1 MTNSDR
7 LRAWYAEVWEQGNT
21 EAIDQFFAPETMA
34 EGLIPEMQVGA
45 DDFRDLVSA
54 FRHVL
59 GDIKVELP
67 KIIENGDWVSGILH
81 VRTFRA
87 DNGAPLEVTG
97 QVMAR
102 FKGDKM
108 VEAYN
113 QFDFISLFEQ
123 LGQFPQDT
131 LPVCMTGQR
140 LDWAG

>member
-1 MTNSDR
+1 MSKSDR
-7 LRAWYAEVWEQGNT
+7 LRAWYSEVWEQGNT
-21 EAIDQFFAPETMA
+21 DAIDEYFAPDTMA

-59 GDIKVELP
+59 GDITVELP
-67 KIIENGDWVSGILH
+67 KIIEDGDWVSGVLH
-81 VRTFRA
+81 VKTFRA

-102 FKGDKM
+102 FDDDKM

-140 LDWAG
+140 LDWA

>member
-1 MTNSDR
+1 MSHADI
-7 LRAWYAEVWEQGNT
+7 LRNWYAEVWENGNID
-21 EAIDQFFAPETMA
+21 AIDQFFAPDTMA

-45 DDFRDLVSA
+45 DDFRDLVMA

-59 GDIKVELP
+59 GDIKVDLP
-67 KIIENGDWVSGILH
+67 KIIEDGDWVSGILN
-81 VRTFRA
+81 VSTTRA
-87 DNGAPLEVTG
+87 DNGAPLQATG
-97 QVMAR
+97 SVIAR
-102 FKGDKM
+102 IKDGRM

-140 LDWAG
+140 LDWA

>member
-1 MTNSDR
+1 MTNSEI
-7 LRAWYAEVWEQGNT
+7 LRSWYSEVWENGNT

-45 DDFRDLVSA
+45 NDFRDLVTA

-59 GDIKVELP
+59 GDIKVDLP
-67 KIIENGDWVSGILH
+67 KIIENGDWVSAILH
-81 VRTFRA
+81 VQTCRA

-102 FKGDKM
+102 FKDNKM

-113 QFDFISLFEQ
+113 HFDFISFFEEM
-123 LGQFPQDT
+123 GQFPADT

-140 LDWAG
+140 LDWA

>member
-1 MTNSDR
+1 MTNSEI
-7 LRAWYAEVWEQGNT
+7 LRSWYSEVWENGNT

-45 DDFRDLVSA
+45 DDFRDLVTA

-59 GDIKVELP
+59 GDIKVDLP
-67 KIIENGDWVSGILH
+67 KIIENGDWVSAILH
-81 VRTFRA
+81 VQTCRA
-87 DNGAPLEVTG
+87 DNGAPLEVTS

-102 FKGDKM
+102 FKNNKM

-113 QFDFISLFEQ
+113 HFDFISFFEEM
-123 LGQFPQDT
+123 GQFPADT

-140 LDWAG
+140 LDWA

>member
-1 MTNSDR
+1 MTHSEI
-7 LRAWYAEVWEQGNT
+7 LRAWYSEVWEKGNID
-21 EAIDQFFAPETMA
+21 AIGDYFAPETMA

-45 DDFRDLVSA
+45 DDFRDLVMA

-59 GDIKVELP
+59 GEIQVDLP
-67 KIIENGDWVSGILH
+67 KIIENGDWASAVLH
-81 VRTFRA
+81 VRTSRA

-102 FKGDKM
+102 FKGEKM

-113 QFDFISLFEQ
+113 QFDFVSLFEQ
-123 LGQFPQDT
+123 LGQFPKDT

-140 LDWAG
+140 LNWA

>member
-1 MTNSDR
+1 MPHADV
-7 LRAWYAEVWEQGNT
+7 LRKWYSEVWENGNT
-21 EAIDQFFAPETMA
+21 DAIDQYFAPDTMA

-45 DDFRDLVSA
+45 DEFRDLVMA
-54 FRHVL
+54 FRHIL

-67 KIIENGDWVSGILH
+67 KVLEDGDWVSAIIH
-81 VRTFRA
+81 VKTTRA
-87 DNGAPLEVTG
+87 DNGAPLQAAGSV
-97 QVMAR
+97 VAR
-102 FKGDKM
+102 IRDGRM

-140 LDWAG
+140 LDWA

>member
-1 MTNSDR
+1 MTNSEI
-7 LRAWYAEVWEQGNT
+7 LRAWYSEVWENGNT
-21 EAIDQFFAPETMA
+21 EAIDQYFAPETMA

-45 DDFRDLVSA
+45 DDFRDLVTA
-54 FRHVL
+54 FRHIL

-67 KIIENGDWVSGILH
+67 KIIENGDRVSAILN

-113 QFDFISLFEQ
+113 HFDFISFFEE
-123 LGQFPQDT
+123 LGQFPSDT

-140 LDWAG
+140 LDWA

>member
-7 LRAWYAEVWEQGNT
+7 LRAWYSDVWEKGDI
-21 EAIDQFFAPETMA
+21 EAIDRYFAPEAMA

-45 DDFRDLVSA
+45 DDFRDLVMA

-59 GDIKVELP
+59 GEISVDLP
-67 KIIENGDWVSGILH
+67 KIVENGDWVSGILH
-81 VRTFRA
+81 VRTSRA

-140 LDWAG
+140 LDWA

>member
-1 MTNSDR
+1 MSHADL
-7 LRAWYAEVWEQGNT
+7 LREWYSEVWETGNT
-21 EAIDQFFAPETMA
+21 DAIDQYFAPDTMA

-45 DDFRDLVSA
+45 DDFCDLVTA

-59 GDIKVELP
+59 GDIRVELP
-67 KIIENGDWVSGILH
+67 KIIENGDWVSAIIH
-81 VRTFRA
+81 VKTTRA
-87 DNGAPLEVTG
+87 DNGAPLQAAGSV
-97 QVMAR
+97 VAR
-102 FKGDKM
+102 VKDGRM

-140 LDWAG
+140 LDWA

>member
-1 MTNSDR
+1 MSHADI
-7 LRAWYAEVWEQGNT
+7 LRNWYAEVWENGNT
-21 EAIDQFFAPETMA
+21 DAIDQFFAPDTMA
-34 EGLIPEMQVGA
+34 EGLVPEMQVGA
-45 DDFRDLVSA
+45 DDFRDLVVA

-67 KIIENGDWVSGILH
+67 KIIEDGDWVSAILH
-81 VRTFRA
+81 VRTARA
-87 DNGAPLEVTG
+87 DNGAPLQATG
-97 QVMAR
+97 SVVAR
-102 FKGDKM
+102 FKDGRM

-140 LDWAG
+140 LDWA

>member
-1 MTNSDR
+1 MTNSEI
-7 LRAWYAEVWEQGNT
+7 LRNWYSEVWEKGNT
-21 EAIDQFFAPETMA
+21 DAIDQFFAAETLA

-45 DDFRDLVSA
+45 DDFRDLVTA

-59 GDIKVELP
+59 GEITVELP
-67 KIIENGDWVSGILH
+67 KIIENGNWVSAILN
-81 VRTFRA
+81 VKTFRA

-102 FKGDKM
+102 FKDNRM

-113 QFDFISLFEQ
+113 HFDFISFFEE
-123 LGQFPQDT
+123 LGQFPSDT

-140 LDWAG
+140 LDWV

>member
-1 MTNSDR
+1 MSHADLVR
-7 LRAWYAEVWEQGNT
+7 GWYSEVWENGNLD
-21 EAIDQFFAPETMA
+21 AIDQYFASDTMA

-45 DDFRDLVSA
+45 DDFRDLVMA

-59 GDIKVELP
+59 GDIKVEIP
-67 KIIENGDWVSGILH
+67 KIIENGDWVSAILH
-81 VRTFRA
+81 VSTTRA
-87 DNGAPLEVTG
+87 DNGAPLQATG
-97 QVMAR
+97 SVFAR
-102 FKGDKM
+102 IKDGRM

-140 LDWAG
+140 LDWS

>member
-1 MTNSDR
+1 MSHADIVR
-7 LRAWYAEVWEQGNT
+7 GWYSEVWENGNLD
-21 EAIDQFFAPETMA
+21 AIDQYFAADTMA

-45 DDFRDLVSA
+45 DDFRDLVTA

-59 GDIKVELP
+59 GEIKVVLP
-67 KIIENGDWVSGILH
+67 KIIEDGDWVSAILH
-81 VRTFRA
+81 VSTTRA
-87 DNGAPLEVTG
+87 DNGAPLKATG
-97 QVMAR
+97 SVIAR
-102 FKGDKM
+102 IKDGRM

-140 LDWAG
+140 LDWA

>member
-1 MTNSDR
+1 MSHAD
-7 LRAWYAEVWEQGNT
+7 LVKGWYSEVWENGNLD
-21 EAIDQFFAPETMA
+21 AIDQYFASDTMA

-45 DDFRDLVSA
+45 DDFRDLVMA

-59 GDIKVELP
+59 GDIKVEIP
-67 KIIENGDWVSGILH
+67 KIIENGDWVSAILH
-81 VRTFRA
+81 VSTTRA
-87 DNGAPLEVTG
+87 DNGAPLQATG
-97 QVMAR
+97 SVFAR
-102 FKGDKM
+102 IKDGRM

-140 LDWAG
+140 LDWS

>member
-1 MTNSDR
+1 MSHADI
-7 LRAWYAEVWEQGNT
+7 LRNWYAEVWENGNVD
-21 EAIDQFFAPETMA
+21 AIDQFFAPDTMA

-45 DDFRDLVSA
+45 DDFRDLVMA

-67 KIIENGDWVSGILH
+67 KIIEDGDWVSGILH
-81 VRTFRA
+81 VSTTRA
-87 DNGAPLEVTG
+87 DNGAPLQATG
-97 QVMAR
+97 SVIAR
-102 FKGDKM
+102 FKDDRM

-140 LDWAG
+140 LDWA

>member
-1 MTNSDR
+1 MSHTDVVKG
-7 LRAWYAEVWEQGNT
+7 WYSEVWENGNLD
-21 EAIDQFFAPETMA
+21 AIDQYFSADTMA

-45 DDFRDLVSA
+45 DDFRDLVMA

-59 GDIKVELP
+59 GDIKVEIP
-67 KIIENGDWVSGILH
+67 KIVEDGDWVSAILH
-81 VRTFRA
+81 VSTTRA
-87 DNGAPLEVTG
+87 DNGAPLMATG
-97 QVMAR
+97 SVFAR
-102 FKGDKM
+102 VKDGRM

-140 LDWAG
+140 LDWV